1 MLPLVE
7 PRRTL
12 GKRPH
17 SITSSSLQQGRRD
30 YEDASVPS
38 SGRYASLEAQSSFHS
53 TGNGSSGMNDD
64 FGRESKIRI
73 VEKLESMKSALLGE
87 DAAPSAFL
95 SPHGIAPATLVRGE
109 SVAMSEVTTAGGGE
123 GTDGVEWLDDT
134 QLSTLSNS
142 ELESLME
149 RYIMAVVK
157 ELVQL
162 AAVDDDLKAEMDSLD
177 ANGYSLFHYCCLY
190 NLTSLIP
197 VLIARGVEINQ
208 ATASGSTALHLA
220 VAAGHIAVAQLLLES
235 GVDAMKLDADGMTA
249 YDISV
254 TTGQE
259 DIARLLFPVRCPFPS
274 PPSPKACP
282 DGCCCACFCVSA
294 AVRKHRH

>member
-1 MLPLVE
+1 MAVSLVE

-12 GKRPH
+12 GKRSH
-17 SITSSSLQQGRRD
+17 SITSTTLQQGRSD
-30 YEDASVPS
+30 YEDAAGPS
-38 SGRYASLEAQSSFHS
+38 SGRYASLEPQSSFHS
-53 TGNGSSGMNDD
+53 TGNGNSGMNDD

-95 SPHGIAPATLVRGE
+95 SPHGIAPVTLLRGE
-109 SVAMSEVTTAGGGE
+109 SMAMSEVTTTAGGGE
-123 GTDGVEWLDDT
+123 GTTDGVEWLDDT

-220 VAAGHIAVAQLLLES
+220 VAAGHIAVAQLLLDS

-259 DIARLLFPVRCPFPS
+259 DIARLLFPVRCLCVT
-274 PPSPKACP
+274 ACP
-282 DGCCCACFCVSA
+282 VLVTVLVLICSACSSCCPL
-294 AVRKHRH
+294 

>member
-1 MLPLVE
+1 
-7 PRRTL
+7 
-12 GKRPH
+12 
-17 SITSSSLQQGRRD
+17 
-30 YEDASVPS
+30 
-38 SGRYASLEAQSSFHS
+38 
-53 TGNGSSGMNDD
+53 MNDD

-95 SPHGIAPATLVRGE
+95 SPHGIAPVAFLRGE
-109 SVAMSEVTTAGGGE
+109 SMAMSEVTTAGE

-134 QLSTLSNS
+134 QLSTLSNG

-220 VAAGHIAVAQLLLES
+220 VAAGHIAVAQLLLDS

-259 DIARLLFPVRCPFPS
+259 DIARLLFPVRCHGS
-274 PPSPKACP
+274 WSKACP
-282 DGCCCACFCVSA
+282 YGTLYWCSSARLACHVLSFV
-294 AVRKHRH
+294 AVRKHRD

>member
-1 MLPLVE
+1 M
-7 PRRTL
+7 
-12 GKRPH
+12 
-17 SITSSSLQQGRRD
+17 
-30 YEDASVPS
+30 
-38 SGRYASLEAQSSFHS
+38 
-53 TGNGSSGMNDD
+53 
-64 FGRESKIRI
+64 
-73 VEKLESMKSALLGE
+73 
-87 DAAPSAFL
+87 
-95 SPHGIAPATLVRGE
+95 
-109 SVAMSEVTTAGGGE
+109 AMSEVTTAGGGE

-134 QLSTLSNS
+134 QLSTLSNG

-220 VAAGHIAVAQLLLES
+220 VAAGHIAVAQLLLDS

-259 DIARLLFPVRCPFPS
+259 DIARLLFPLFENTAIDPS
-274 PPSPKACP
+274 ADPIQATTVTPKKRLPTLPYSASSVGTP
-282 DGCCCACFCVSA
+282 DGDGNYDRDGTMTTASTTTAAPGSVSSQRLLHDA
-294 AVRKHRH
+294 FATL